1 MKITQDIIEPKPFQ
15 SVNSTDRSSFVSKI
29 NEIRRNHKVNPV
41 VEDKALNT
49 AAQKWAEEI
58 AKKDKA
64 ENGPEDDQGECLFSY
79 SGPNFDLNSAIT
91 AWYKGAEKYDFKKSK
106 WQQGCGNFTQLV
118 WADSTHVGVGAAES
132 KESKKIYV
140 VARFTP
146 PGNLVI
152 TPPGEEATFKK
163 NVFPA

>member
-1 MKITQDIIEPKPFQ
+1 MLSLFK
-15 SVNSTDRSSFVSKI
+15 DRSSFVSKI

-79 SGPNFDLNSAIT
+79 
-91 AWYKGAEKYDFKKSK
+91 
-106 WQQGCGNFTQLV
+106 
-118 WADSTHVGVGAAES
+118 
-132 KESKKIYV
+132 
-140 VARFTP
+140 RFI
-146 PGNLVI
+146 LYQI
-152 TPPGEEATFKK
+152 IME
-163 NVFPA
+163 